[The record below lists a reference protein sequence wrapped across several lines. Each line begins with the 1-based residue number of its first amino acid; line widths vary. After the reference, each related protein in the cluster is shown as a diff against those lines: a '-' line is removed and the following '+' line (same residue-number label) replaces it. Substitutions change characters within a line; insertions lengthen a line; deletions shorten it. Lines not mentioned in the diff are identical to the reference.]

1 MSISSIIIIFYAC
14 SLVCMHAQS
23 CSTLCNPMDCCLPGS
38 GSFAHGILQARILEW
53 VATSSSR
60 GPSNP
65 RIKSA
70 SPALAADSSPLTCS
84 SEITFIQYVRTLS
97 MSQTPLFHLSISWVA
112 PISPWC
118 IGFCKFTFDIPLSL
132 SRLSKP

>member
-1 MSISSIIIIFYAC
+1 MPAPSCAC
-14 SLVCMHAQS
+14 MLSHVRLFA
-23 CSTLCNPMDCCLPGS
+23 TLWTVACQAPAPLPMEFSRQEYWNGLLLPPPGD
-38 GSFAHGILQARILEW
+38 L
-53 VATSSSR
+53 
-60 GPSNP
+60 PNP